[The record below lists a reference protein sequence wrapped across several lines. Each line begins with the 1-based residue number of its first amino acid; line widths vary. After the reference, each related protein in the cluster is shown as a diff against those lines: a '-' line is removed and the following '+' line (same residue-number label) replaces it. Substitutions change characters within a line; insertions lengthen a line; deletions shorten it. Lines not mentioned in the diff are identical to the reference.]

1 VRPGGLCGS
10 GAVTKVTC
18 LVAGMAAGADSIDDM
33 DLLRDGA
40 MGAVFAGVRAPS
52 TLGSHLRS
60 YAWGN
65 VRQLG
70 KAHRGLLVT
79 LARDRRLLPG
89 SETLTFI
96 DIDSTQK
103 RVFGYQKEGAAFG
116 IRLSPCGW
124 LALRRPHG
132 VTFYANIQ
140 RELSPVALPL

>member
-1 VRPGGLCGS
+1 MGS
-10 GAVTKVTC
+10 APPPRSAPTC
-18 LVAGMAAGADSIDDM
+18 
-33 DLLRDGA
+33 
-40 MGAVFAGVRAPS
+40 APY
-52 TLGSHLRS
+52 T
-60 YAWGN
+60 WGN
-65 VRQLG
+65 VWQLD
-70 KAHRGLLVT
+70 KAHRGF
-79 LARDRRLLPG
+79 LAALAGDGRLLPG
-89 SETLTFI
+89 REALTFI